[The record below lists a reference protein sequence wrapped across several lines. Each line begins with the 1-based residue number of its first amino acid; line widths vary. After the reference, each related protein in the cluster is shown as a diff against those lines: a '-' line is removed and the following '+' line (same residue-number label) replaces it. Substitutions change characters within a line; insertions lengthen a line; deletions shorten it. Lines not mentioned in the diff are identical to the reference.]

1 MGKRYSK
8 KSTLKNKIL
17 EINIERTLLT
27 SFILLF
33 ILLIISQIA
42 LTNPFIRAEIFINE
56 EIEGTPLKSEE
67 FLYKQG
73 ELTFKSLGKGNKQD
87 AKILVN
93 GDEKAAF
100 LEDEITI
107 KVRDGDIIEID
118 GSESPDYIDIL
129 IISKSDNIKTD
140 CLGQKF
146 RIKSQVKKI
155 IQVKIE

>member
-8 KSTLKNKIL
+8 KPTLKKKL
-17 EINIERTLLT
+17 LGINIERVLLT
-27 SFILLF
+27 FFILSF
-33 ILLIISQIA
+33 ILLIISQMA
-42 LTNPFIRAEIFINE
+42 LTNPSMRAELFMNE

-67 FLYKQG
+67 FLYKHG
-73 ELTFKSLGKGNKQD
+73 ELTLKSLGKGNKQD

-93 GDEKAAF
+93 GDEKAVF
-100 LEDEITI
+100 LDDEITI
-107 KVRDGDIIEID
+107 KVRNGDIIEID
-118 GSESPDYIDIL
+118 GSELSDYIDI
-129 IISKSDNIKTD
+129 IVVSKSDNIKTD